1 MKKISFSLILKISGI
16 VFLAFAVVLGNE
28 IRLGID
34 RYIKNTLE
42 TDAEVT
48 VRNLD
53 KFAKS
58 YNETVAVNK
67 VDITSDAFQSIY
79 SSALSGDNTKIK
91 CLVDSQGK
99 IVSTSREGVSSPTL
113 CIFADEYYGSQSWPL
128 YFNLTSLPKKDLNSI
143 ENFLIEHQKEVGNIS
158 IEVKLDHQPEEGE
171 ASFNDIQVK
180 NLVYND
186 EIIYT
191 GDVKGKTQT
200 FQGTVSAYTSYN
212 KEIVFFSSASGTMKI
227 QKQTEKQDSSK
238 EFEEK
243 RRREQEQECQR
254 IEKEKAK
261 EKMLTLYER
270 NTGGRM
276 KGMMIAVSGG
286 ILASGMGLGTLVLS
300 IFGAVGH
307 MSSLVTGGTCFMAVG
322 ALTGVGLLAGGIK
335 KLGKLERF
343 QKYIDTLGN
352 HTYCNFEQL
361 SAAVNKPVKFV
372 KKDIK
377 KMIDDRWFRQG
388 HIDEQETCLITSNE
402 TYLQYTQT
410 QKALEQKKQEEEKYQ
425 AEQERNRKNTP
436 PEVQEVLDKGNE
448 FLDKIHRSNDA
459 IPGVEISAKIS
470 RMELIV
476 EKIFER
482 AQKHPEIIPDLKKLM
497 NYYLPMTVKLL
508 DAYEEMDQQP
518 VQGEN
523 IQASKKEIEDT
534 LDTLNQAFE
543 KLLDSVFQDTAWDV
557 SSDISVLHTLL
568 AQEGLTDDDFAKMKK
583 N

>member
-1 MKKISFSLILKISGI
+1 MSENFDELGELGDKIKKIIDT
-16 VFLAFAVVLGNE
+16 AVSTKDYRQMTEDIKQTVGQTVNSAVNSAVDTGSE
-28 IRLGID
+28 A
-34 RYIKNTLE
+34 IKNGLNNVFGTG
-42 TDAEVT
+42 
-48 VRNLD
+48 N
-53 KFAKS
+53 S
-58 YNETVAVNK
+58 
-67 VDITSDAFQSIY
+67 Q
-79 SSALSGDNTKIK
+79 SGD
-91 CLVDSQGK
+91 S
-99 IVSTSREGVSSPTL
+99 GV
-113 CIFADEYYGSQSWPL
+113 YR
-128 YFNLTSLPKKDLNSI
+128 N
-143 ENFLIEHQKEVGNIS
+143 
-158 IEVKLDHQPEEGE
+158 
-171 ASFNDIQVK
+171 
-180 NLVYND
+180 
-186 EIIYT
+186 
-191 GDVKGKTQT
+191 KT
-200 FQGTVSAYTSYN
+200 
-212 KEIVFFSSASGTMKI
+212 
-227 QKQTEKQDSSK
+227 K

-243 RRREQEQECQR
+243 RRREREQEQERQR

-410 QKALEQKKQEEEKYQ
+410 QKALEQKKQEEEKHQ
-425 AEQERNRKNTP
+425 AEQERNRKNSP
-436 PEVQEVLDKGNE
+436 PEVQE
-448 FLDKIHRSNDA
+448 
-459 IPGVEISAKIS
+459 
-470 RMELIV
+470 
-476 EKIFER
+476 
-482 AQKHPEIIPDLKKLM
+482 HPEIIPDLKKLM

-523 IQASKKEIEDT
+523 IQASKKEIADT